1 MTQVAQQAIPQEAA
15 APRHPFMELLARY
28 RAIFKAAWEVR
39 DELAGPK
46 RMADETAFLP
56 AALSLQQTPAH
67 PSPMRAAWAIMALFV
82 LALLWSIFGKVDI
95 VAVAHGRIVVSDRTK
110 VIQPLESAV
119 VKAIHV
125 KDGDH
130 VQAGQL
136 LIELD
141 ATATQADANRVTQE
155 QTSARGDALR
165 YKTLLNAMS
174 GKTLKLPKGSDLS
187 AAEQDAV
194 RTQLEADWADIQ
206 NKRAKLEAE
215 VELRRAEIA
224 TVKQQ
229 MAKLETTLPIAKQ
242 REQDFLALSKEGFV
256 ASHAGQDRTRERI
269 ELEKDL
275 DTQVARLAEAKAAL
289 KESKQAQAAFEAET
303 LKSLQDK
310 LADSEL
316 KRGQTGEEVIKAN
329 QRQALMRLT
338 APVSGTVQQLAIH
351 TTGGVVTPAQALLV
365 VVPDEA
371 QVTAEVQIENQD
383 IGFVREGQEAE
394 IKLDAFPYTRYGTI
408 PATIKVVA
416 ADAVT
421 RQNSSTQDPTT
432 GAPMTADKANA
443 ATSAF
448 PATLQLSKTTLNV
461 DGKRVRLSP
470 GMTLTAEVKTGK
482 RRVIDYLLS
491 PIAEHAQESLRER

>member
-1 MTQVAQQAIPQEAA
+1 MTHVLQGAERQAPAT
-15 APRHPFMELLARY
+15 PRHPFIELMARY
-28 RAIFKAAWEVR
+28 QAVFKAAWEARV
-39 DELAGPK
+39 ELAGPK
-46 RMADETAFLP
+46 RMADEAAFLP
-56 AALSLQQTPAH
+56 AALSLQQTPAA

-82 LALLWSIFGKVDI
+82 LTLLWSFFGKVDI

-141 ATATQADANRVTQE
+141 ATATQADANRVSQE
-155 QTSARGDALR
+155 QTSAMGNALR
-165 YKTLLNAMS
+165 YKALLKAMS
-174 GKTLKLPKGSDLS
+174 GKGLKLPNGSDLS
-187 AAEQDAV
+187 TTEQDAV

-206 NKRAKLEAE
+206 NKRAKLAAE
-215 VELRRAEIA
+215 VEHRQAEIA
-224 TVKQQ
+224 TVRQQ
-229 MAKLETTLPIAKQ
+229 ITKLEATLPLAKQ

-256 ASHAGQDRTRERI
+256 ASHAGQDKARERI
-269 ELEKDL
+269 EQEKDL

-289 KESKQAQAAFEAET
+289 RESKQSQAAFEAET

-310 LADSEL
+310 LADSAL
-316 KRGQTGEEVIKAN
+316 KRGQTSEEVIKAK

-338 APVSGTVQQLAIH
+338 TPVSGTVQQLAIH
-351 TTGGVVTPAQALLV
+351 TTGGVVTSAQALLV

-383 IGFVREGQEAE
+383 IGFVHEGQEAE
-394 IKLDAFPYTRYGTI
+394 IKFDAFPYTRYGTI
-408 PATIKVVA
+408 AATLKVIA
-416 ADAVT
+416 ADSVT
-421 RQNSSTQDPTT
+421 RPTSSTQDPTT
-432 GAPMTADKANA
+432 GAPMTAENANA

-448 PATLQLSKTTLNV
+448 PATLQLSKMSLNV
-461 DGKRVRLSP
+461 DGKQVRLSP

-491 PIAEHAQESLRER
+491 PIAEHARESLRER